1 MNKGLAVGLLY
12 TSFFLASCQDEDTIS
27 LPPNT
32 QEKPSTEDPSFVE
45 STWIISKVQTINLI
59 IPPEFVTD
67 TLKFINSTE
76 LTYNG
81 IQCEYSFYPSGD
93 LWYFELK
100 QTPRFIGSINTF
112 INREP
117 INYGKI
123 NQQEFVNVYIRNQKW
138 LVWMEKNN

>member
-1 MNKGLAVGLLY
+1 MNKGFAFGLLY
-12 TSFFLASCQDEDTIS
+12 NLFFLASCQDEDTIR
-27 LPPNT
+27 PIPNT
-32 QEKPSTEDPSFVE
+32 QEKPINADPSFDG
-45 STWIISKVQTINLI
+45 STWIISKVQTLNLST
-59 IPPEFVTD
+59 PPEIVTD
-67 TLKFINSTE
+67 TLKFISSKE

-81 IQCEYSFYPSGD
+81 VQCEYTFNPSGD

-138 LVWMEKNN
+138 LIWMEKNN